1 MFGLFKKIE
10 KLDVNEA
17 YQIYLNDPEGIMII
31 NVDELKSYDE
41 RHIMG
46 SENLPYRLVK
56 DFKEYYPD
64 KSIKYY
70 FYSIMLGKANN
81 AAKAV
86 AKLGYETYELS
97 DYTFFKGDEEG
108 LSVKKKRRKKR

>member
-10 KLDVNEA
+10 KIEVNEA
-17 YQIYLNDPEGIMII
+17 YQNYLNDPKGIMII
-31 NVDELKSYDE
+31 NVDELTSYDE
-41 RHIMG
+41 RHILG

-56 DFKEYYPD
+56 DFEEYYPNKD
-64 KSIKYY
+64 IKYY

-86 AKLGYETYELS
+86 AKLGYDTYELS

-108 LSVKKKRRKKR
+108 LSVKKKKRKKR